1 MKPLPDTSTWKPKTD
16 RQTALS
22 QTFLQ
27 TCRSVE
33 ARIRAESD
41 IEKEFSINNFD
52 AGSGIEDIVREQFRM
67 LLPARYTVTPGVII
81 DRNGNNCGDCDLV
94 VANRFWAPLLK
105 YGATNESRRVHIP
118 VEAVYSVIEI
128 KQTLTEDSLDKAME
142 KLVMYKGLERDR
154 SEYGRLVENHVIQE
168 LDKPDSSLNRRFDVV
183 FAIGCGDRADVSLV
197 ERFFR
202 INEQL
207 EPSLRV
213 NALAIL
219 GSGFAC
225 YVLESPDGTYWE
237 HLYPESDMTYF
248 QGWTPKTISSPI
260 YLKSEQDTLFH
271 LYSNL
276 QHHLNLTV
284 LNFKNIKLIYGRD
297 HAGRT
302 EHPIDLS

>member
-1 MKPLPDTSTWKPKTD
+1 MKPLPDTSTWRPKSS

-27 TCRSVE
+27 TCRSIE

-52 AGSGIEDIVREQFRM
+52 AGLGIENIVREQFRT

-81 DRNGNNCGDCDLV
+81 DRNGNNCGDCDLI

-105 YGATNESRRVHIP
+105 YGATNESRKVHVP

-128 KQTLTEDSLDKAME
+128 KQMLTEDSLDKAME
-142 KLVMYKGLERDR
+142 KLVMYKGLKRDR
-154 SEYGRLVENHVIQE
+154 SEYGRLVENHVIEQFDE
-168 LDKPDSSLNRRFDVV
+168 PGSSLNRRFDIV
-183 FAIGCGDRADVSLV
+183 FAIGCEDKADVKLV
-197 ERFFR
+197 ERFFK
-202 INEQL
+202 INAQL

-213 NALAIL
+213 NTLAIL

-225 YVLESPDGTYWE
+225 YVSESPAGEHWE

-248 QGWTPKTISSPI
+248 QGWTPKTISPI

-276 QHHLNLTV
+276 QQHLNLTV
-284 LNFKNIKLIYGRD
+284 LNFKNIKLLYGRD
-297 HAGRT
+297 NAVRT